1 VDGEI
6 TQIDGVVTLKF
17 NGVPIFTKTNATAF
31 TGGTLMLGHADLF
44 NSIGSPSNFSVFD
57 NVRVHQ
63 LSEPVQ
69 PIVLNSPVLDG
80 NELVL
85 TWTGGAGTFAVQGK
99 GTLAEATWND
109 LKTGTERS
117 ARIPLTADLGFLR
130 VIDGR

>member
-1 VDGEI
+1 MTKVKGS
-6 TQIDGVVTLKF
+6 TRPKASV
-17 NGVPIFTKTNATAF
+17 VPIPGIAPAITPNTVPAATAS
-31 TGGTLMLGHADLF
+31 H
-44 NSIGSPSNFSVFD
+44 SIGSPSNFSVFD